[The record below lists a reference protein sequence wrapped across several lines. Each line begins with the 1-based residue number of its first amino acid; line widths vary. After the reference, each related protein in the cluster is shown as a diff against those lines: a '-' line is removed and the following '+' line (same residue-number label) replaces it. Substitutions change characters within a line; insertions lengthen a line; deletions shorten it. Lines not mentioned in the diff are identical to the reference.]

1 MKIELTISTHTLGD
15 YNSDEDNNRYA
26 EAVETALAAE
36 YPDADI
42 SVELDDNNTA
52 SSCWVSDDHS
62 GEIEE
67 KINQIAEQVWENS
80 DY

>member
-52 SSCWVSDDHS
+52 SSCWVSDDEYD
-62 GEIEE
+62 EIRENVNCITE
-67 KINQIAEQVWENS
+67 RVWES
-80 DY
+80 AY